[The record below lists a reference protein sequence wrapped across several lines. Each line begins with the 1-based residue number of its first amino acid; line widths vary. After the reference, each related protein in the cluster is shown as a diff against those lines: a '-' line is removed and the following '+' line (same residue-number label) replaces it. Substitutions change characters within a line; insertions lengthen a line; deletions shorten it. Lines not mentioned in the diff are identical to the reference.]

1 MVNNNLFGIKEF
13 CSQPNVKLNNGT
25 KENIT
30 FKFCSSHTIIFWS
43 VIFVI
48 LIMEKSSNNIV
59 PRIGLGTYNMN
70 SEEAEEMTY
79 AAIDYG
85 YRHID
90 TAAVYR
96 NEDGVGRALKRIF
109 TDTDLE
115 RSDITITTK
124 LWPGGLVEVDRV
136 KNNEGTIKSLEKSL
150 RNLDLEYVD
159 LYLIHS
165 PHAKGK
171 RIEQWETLLSQQE
184 MGKIKNIGVSNWGIN
199 HLEELNDKGY
209 PLPAA
214 NQIELHPWS
223 QKPELVA
230 YLQENNID
238 IIAYSSLV
246 PLSTWRHKDGENSLK
261 TDQMYKDSEDADSP
275 FKKLAI
281 KYNVSEAQILLK
293 WALQLGYAI
302 LPKSVQIDRM
312 KDNFDLTF
320 TIDEGDMQLIETLD
334 RGGSVTWEYGDPL
347 AVK

>member
-1 MVNNNLFGIKEF
+1 MDNK
-13 CSQPNVKLNNGT
+13 
-25 KENIT
+25 
-30 FKFCSSHTIIFWS
+30 
-43 VIFVI
+43 
-48 LIMEKSSNNIV
+48 SNNIV

-70 SEEAEEMTY
+70 SQEAEEMTY

-96 NEDGVGRALKRIF
+96 NEDGVGRALNRIF
-109 TDTDLE
+109 TDTELN

-124 LWPGGLVEVDRV
+124 LWPGGLVKVDRV
-136 KNNEGTIKSLEKSL
+136 KNKQGTIKSLEKSL
-150 RNLDLEYVD
+150 RNLELEYVD

-184 MGKIKNIGVSNWGIN
+184 MGKIKHIGVSNWGID

-230 YLQENNID
+230 YLKKNNID

-246 PLSTWRHKDGENSLK
+246 PLSTWRHKNGENSLK
-261 TDQMYKDSEDADSP
+261 TDQMYQDSEDTDSP
-275 FKKLAI
+275 FKKLAS

-293 WALQLGYAI
+293 WALQLNYAI
-302 LPKSVQIDRM
+302 LPKSIKIDRM
-312 KDNFDLTF
+312 RNNFDLNF
-320 TIDEGDMQLIETLD
+320 TIGQEDMNLIQKLD

-347 AVK
+347 EVE